1 MQVEISA
8 IPPDQI
14 IHIWNRVAPL
24 LERLIREQGY
34 GSLEE
39 VFERHAIKQY
49 DLLWVAWEKNN
60 LDNILMVIST
70 RIVEGNKEKGETN
83 ILELLGVVGEQRY
96 LWDTNLSFKLQQ
108 FAKDNECNRIKIKNG
123 RKGWK
128 KFLAKQ
134 GMKITGYTFEK
145 KI

>member
-108 FAKDNECNRIKIKNG
+108 FANDNECNRIKIKNG

>member
-108 FAKDNECNRIKIKNG
+108 FAKDIECNRIKIKNG

>member
-70 RIVEGNKEKGETN
+70 RIVEENKEKGETN